1 MHRIDLNCDLGEGM
15 DNDALIMP
23 YISSANIACGYHAGD
38 ADTMK
43 RTVELALRHG
53 VAIGAHP
60 SFNDRA
66 HFGRLEM
73 ELEETALY
81 DLIVD
86 QLRVLDKI
94 TREQGAVLHHV
105 KPHGALYNMAAGN
118 EQMAN
123 VIAKAVSDFDKK
135 LVLYGLSGSALL
147 RAGEKY
153 GLVTASEVFADRS
166 YQDDGSLTP
175 RSVAGAMLE
184 KEEEALQQVLDMV
197 LRNSTRSLSGKIIP
211 INAGTICVHGDG
223 ANAVAFAKA
232 IHDSL
237 KQHGIE
243 IRPI

>member
-66 HFGRLEM
+66 HFGRIEM

-81 DLIVD
+81 DLLLD
-86 QLRVLDKI
+86 QLRVLGKI
-94 TREQGAVLHHV
+94 TREHGAALHHV
-105 KPHGALYNMAAGN
+105 KPHGALYNMAARN
-118 EQMAN
+118 EEMAN
-123 VIAKAVSDFDKK
+123 VIAKAVSDFDQK

-153 GLVTASEVFADRS
+153 GLSTASEVFADRS
-166 YQDDGSLTP
+166 YLDDGSLTP
-175 RSVAGAMLE
+175 RSMAGAMLE
-184 KEEEALQQVLDMV
+184 KESDAVQQVLDMV
-197 LRNSTRSLSGKIIP
+197 LRGNTRALSGELIP
-211 INAGTICVHGDG
+211 INAGTICIHGDG
-223 ANAVAFAKA
+223 AHAVEFAKA
-232 IHDSL
+232 IHESL
-237 KQHGIE
+237 KQHDIE